1 MATIPTQ
8 VISQVIINNIVPLIT
23 TSASYIASSYFTTS
37 RETIIK
43 TVQDV
48 NEEYELDLLQMD
60 RMLKWMKLVFE
71 ETSSSTTET
80 NTDDST
86 PSKYKQELYSIY
98 MTICS
103 DHKEYQRWKI
113 HNASL
118 WMFSNYRKKNT
129 RELAKKILADIKLFN
144 EGLKLFSMMKN
155 VTI

>member
-1 MATIPTQ
+1 MSTITTQ
-8 VISQVIINNIVPLIT
+8 VISQLVISNILPLIAS
-23 TSASYIASSYFTTS
+23 SASAVASSYFTSS

-43 TVQDV
+43 TVQDID
-48 NEEYELDLLQMD
+48 EEYELDLLQMD

-71 ETSSSTTET
+71 ATPSTTET
-80 NTDDST
+80 ETDDST

-103 DHKEYQRWKI
+103 DHKEYQRWKM

-129 RELAKKILADIKLFN
+129 KQLAKKILADIKLFN